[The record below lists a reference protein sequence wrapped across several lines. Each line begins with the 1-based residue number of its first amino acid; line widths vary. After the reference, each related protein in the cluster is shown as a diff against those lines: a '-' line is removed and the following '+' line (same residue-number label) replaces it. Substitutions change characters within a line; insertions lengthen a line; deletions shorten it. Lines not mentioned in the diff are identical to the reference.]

1 MSDDSKNDVTI
12 RRERRLE
19 EFLDNEENDNGN
31 WSPPAKVKKA
41 ELKKKKAELVLKKDR
56 VTEAFIDQLQ
66 EKVLIWS
73 KVDPSH
79 IDHMKMGKA
88 WEEVLANLLDQFAR
102 KVLEEAGFGNTT
114 QLKAKFRSLKDN
126 FNRQDNVPLLSL
138 GSVKVISVII

>member
-73 KVDPSH
+73 KADPSH
-79 IDHMKMGKA
+79 MDHMKMGKA
-88 WEEVLANLLDQFAR
+88 SETRLH
-102 KVLEEAGFGNTT
+102 TPC
-114 QLKAKFRSLKDN
+114 RSLPPSDASD
-126 FNRQDNVPLLSL
+126 FSLLLRLFQGSFCRNV
-138 GSVKVISVII
+138 